1 MFCPLGPLEV
11 EAKALEEAVDFAWNI
26 GIRDAHFECD
36 SKMIVNAV
44 LDVSCP
50 QASIYNIIAGIC

>member
-44 LDVSCP
+44 LVVSCP
-50 QASIYNIIAGIC
+50 QVSIYNIIAGIC